1 MSGRKAQGK
10 TLGVNMVRRGV
21 RSLSN
26 KIKQKTK
33 QIGNRPGPSRGVQ
46 GFIFFFLFNILTGK
60 KITAHLKRLWKM
72 LDPRQG
78 LAVLR
83 KVKRVVA
90 SLMRGLSSRKRRS
103 HDVLTVQ
110 FLILGMLLMTG
121 GVTLVRK
128 NRWLLLNVTSE
139 DLGKT
144 FSVGTGNCTTN
155 ILEAKYWCPDSM
167 EYNCPNLSPREE
179 PDDIDCW
186 CYGVENVRVAYGKCD
201 SAGRS
206 RRSRR
211 AIDLPTH
218 ENHGLKTRQEKWMTG
233 RMGERQL
240 QKIERWFVRNPFFA
254 VTALTIAYLVGSN
267 MTQRVVI
274 ALLVLAVGPAY
285 SAHCIGITD
294 RDFIEGV
301 HGGTWVS
308 ATLEQDKC
316 VTVMAPDKPSLDI
329 SLETVAIDRP
339 AEVRKVC
346 YNAVLTHVKIN
357 DKCPSTGEAHL
368 AEENEGDNA
377 CKRTYSDR
385 GWGNGCG
392 LFGKGSIV
400 ACAKFTCAK
409 SMSLFEV
416 DQTKIQY
423 VIRAQLHVGA
433 KQENWNT
440 DIKTLKFDALSGS
453 QEVEFIGYGKAT
465 LECQVQTAVDFGNS
479 YIAEMETESW
489 IVDRQW
495 AQDLTLP
502 WQSGS
507 GGVWRE
513 MHHLVEFEPPHAA
526 TIRVLALGNQ
536 EGSLK
541 TALTGAM
548 RVTKDT
554 NDNNLYK
561 LHGGH
566 VSCRVKLSALTLKGT
581 SYKICTDKMFFV
593 KNPTDTGHG
602 TVVMQVKVS
611 KGAPCRIPVIVADDL
626 TAAINKG
633 ILVTVNP
640 IASTN
645 DDEVLIEVNPPFGDS
660 YIIVGRGDSRLT
672 YQWHKEGSSIGKLFT
687 QTMKGVERLAVM
699 GDTAWDFSSAG
710 GFFTSVG
717 KGIHTVFGSAFQGLF
732 GGLNWIT
739 KVIMG
744 AVLIWVGINTR
755 NMTMSM
761 SMILVGVIMMF
772 LSLGVG
778 ADQGCAINFG
788 PPVVSKGEELF
799 TGVVPILVELDGD
812 VNGHKF
818 SVSGEGEGD
827 ATYGKLTL
835 KFICTTGKLPVPWP
849 TLVTTLTY
857 GVQCF
862 SRYPDHMKQH
872 DFFKSAMPEG
882 YVQERTIFFK
892 DDGNYKTRAE
902 VKFEGDTLVNRIE
915 LKGIDFKEDGNIL
928 GHKLEYNYNS
938 HNVYIMADKQK
949 NGIKV
954 NFKIRHNIEDGSVQL
969 ADHYQQNT
977 PIGDGPVLL
986 PDNHYLSTQSA
997 LSKDPNEKRDHMVLL
1012 EFVTAAGIT
1021 LGMDELYKSGPGVD
1035 QGCAINF
1042 GKRELKCGDGI
1053 FIFRDSDDWLN
1064 KYSYYPEDPV
1074 KLASIVKAS
1083 FEEGKCGL
1091 NSVDSLEHEMWRS
1104 RADEINAIFEENEVD
1119 ISVVVQDPKNV
1130 YQRGTHPFSR
1140 IRDGLQ
1146 YGWKTWGKNLVFSPG
1161 RKNGSFIIDGKSRKE
1176 CPFSNRVWN
1185 SFQIEEFGTGV
1196 FTTRVYMDAVF
1207 EYTIDCDGSI
1217 LGAAV
1222 NGKKSAHG
1230 SPTFWMG
1237 SHEVNGT
1244 WMIHTLEALDY
1255 KECEWPLTHTIGTSV
1270 EESEMFMPRSIGGPV
1285 SSHNH
1290 IPGYKVQTNGPW
1302 MQVPLEVKREACPGT
1317 SVIIDGNCDGRGKS
1331 TRSTTDSGKVIPEWC
1346 CRSCTMPP
1354 VSFHGSDGCWYPMEI
1369 RPRKTHESHL
1379 VRSWVTAGEI
1389 HAVPFGL
1396 VSMMIA
1402 MEVVLRKRQGPKQM
1416 LVGGVVLLGA
1426 MLVGQVT
1433 LLDLL
1438 KLTVAV
1444 GLHFHEMNNGGDAM
1458 YMALIAAFSIRPGL
1472 LIGFG
1477 LRTLWSPRE
1486 RLVLTLGA
1494 AMVEI
1499 ALGGVMGGLWK
1510 YLNAVSLCILTINAV
1525 ASRKASNTILPLMA
1539 LLTPVTMA
1547 EVRLAAMFFC
1557 AMVIIGVLHQNFK
1570 DTSMQKTIPLVALTL
1585 TSYLGLTQPFLGLC
1599 AFLATRIF
1607 GRRSIPVN
1615 EALAAAGLVGVL
1627 AGLAFQEMEN
1637 FLGPIAVGG
1646 LLMMLVSVAG
1656 RVDGLELKKLGEV
1669 SWEEEAEI
1677 SGSSA
1682 RYDVALSEQGEFK
1695 LLSEE
1700 KVPWD
1705 QVVMTSLAL
1714 VGAALHPFALLL
1726 VLAGWLFH
1734 VRGARRSGD
1743 VLWDIPTPKII
1754 EECEHL
1760 EDGIYGIFQS
1770 TFLGASQRGV
1780 GVAQG
1785 GVFHTMWHVTR
1796 GAFLVRNG
1804 KKLIPSWASVK
1815 EDLVAYGGS
1824 WKLEGRW
1831 DGEEE
1836 VQLIAAVPGKNVVNV
1851 QTKPSLFK
1859 VRNGGE
1865 IGAVALDYPSG
1876 TSGSPI
1882 VNRNGEV
1889 IGLYGN
1895 GILVG
1900 DNSFVSAISQTEVK
1914 EEGKEEL
1921 QEIPTMLKKGMTT
1934 VLDFHPGAGKTRRFL
1949 PQILAECAR
1958 RRLRTLVLA
1967 PTRVVLSE
1975 MKEAF
1980 HGLDVKFHTQAFSA
1994 HGSGREV
2001 IDAMCHATLTYR
2013 MLEPTRVVNW
2023 EVIIMDEAH
2032 FLDPASIAARGWAAH
2047 RARAN
2052 ESATILM
2059 TATPPGTSD
2068 EFPHSNGEIE
2078 DVQTD
2083 IPSEPWNTGHDWI
2096 LADKRP
2102 TAWFLPSIRAANVMA
2117 ASLRK
2122 AGKSVVVLNRKTFE
2136 REYPTIK
2143 QKKPDFILATD
2154 IAEMGANLCVE
2165 RVLDC
2170 RTAFKP
2176 VLVDEGRKVAIKGP
2190 LRISASSAA
2199 QRRGRI
2205 GRNPNRDGD
2214 SYYYSEPTSENNAH
2228 HVCWLEASMLLD
2240 NMEVRGG
2247 MVAPLYGVEGTKTP
2261 VSPGEMRLRDDQRKV
2276 FRELVRNC
2284 DLPVW
2289 LSWQVAKAGL
2299 KTNDRKWCFEGPE
2312 EHEILNDSGE
2322 TVKCRAPGGAK
2333 KPLRPRWCDERVSS
2347 DQSALSEF
2355 IKFAEGRRG
2364 AAEVLVVL
2372 SELPDFLAKK
2382 GGEAMDTISVFL
2394 HSEEG
2399 SRAYRNALSMMPEA
2413 MTIVMLFILAG
2424 LLTSGMVIFFMSP
2437 KGISRMSMAMGTMAG
2452 CGYLMFLGGV
2462 KPTHISYVMLIF
2474 FVLMVVVIPEPGQQR
2489 SIQDNQVAY
2498 LIIGILTLVSAVA
2511 ANELGMLEKT
2521 KEDLFGKKNLIPSSA
2536 SPWSWPD
2543 LDLKPGAA
2551 WTVYVG
2557 IVTMLSPMLHHWIKV
2572 EYGNLSL
2579 SGIAQSASVLSFMDK
2594 GIPFMKMN
2602 ISVIMLLVSGWN
2614 SITVMPLLCGIG
2626 CAMLH
2631 WSLILPGIK
2640 AQQSK
2645 LAQRRVFHGVAKNP
2659 VVDGNP
2665 TVDIEEAPEM
2675 PALYEKKLALYL
2687 LLALSLASVAM
2698 CRTPFSLAEGI
2709 VLASAALGPLIE
2721 GNTSLLWNGPMAV
2734 SMTGVMRGN
2743 HYAFVGVMYNLWKM
2757 KTGRR
2762 GSANGKTLGEVWKRE
2777 LNLLDKRQFE
2787 LYKRT
2792 DIVEVDRD
2800 TARRHLA
2807 EGKVDTGVA
2816 VSRGTA
2822 KLRWFHE
2829 RGYVKLEG
2837 RVIDLGCGRGGWCYY
2852 AAAQK
2857 EVSGVKGF
2865 TLGRDGH
2872 EKPMNVQSLGWNIIT
2887 FKDKTDIHRLEPVKC
2902 DTLLCDIG
2910 ESSSSSVTEGER
2922 TVRVLDTVEKWLACG
2937 VDNFCVK
2944 VLAPYMPDVLEKL
2957 ELLQRRFGGTV
2968 IRNPLSRNSTH
2979 EMYYVSG
2986 ARSNVTFTVNQTSRL
3001 LMRRMRRPTGK
3012 VTLEAD
3018 VILPIGTRS
3027 VETDKGPLDK
3037 EAIEERVERIK
3048 SEYMTSWFYD
3058 NDNPYRTWHYCGSY
3072 VTKTSGSA
3080 ASMVNGVIKILTY
3093 PWDRIEEVTRMAMTD
3108 TTPFGQQRVFK
3119 EKVDTRA
3126 KDPPAGTRKIM
3137 KVVNRWLFRHLAREK
3152 NPRLCTKEEFIAKV
3166 RSHAAIGAYL
3176 EEQEQWKTANEA
3188 VQDPKFWELV
3198 DEERKLHQQGR
3209 CRTCVYNMMGKR
3221 EKKLS
3226 EFGKAKGSRAIW
3238 YMWLGAR
3245 YLEFEALGF
3254 LNEDH
3259 WASREN
3265 SGGGVEGIGLQ
3276 YLGYVIRDLAAMDG
3290 GGFYADDT
3298 AGWDTRITEA
3308 DLDDEQEILNYMSP
3322 HHKKLAQAV
3331 MEMTYK
3337 NKVVKVLRPAPGG
3350 KAYMDVISRR
3360 DQRGSG
3366 QVVTYALNTIT
3377 NLKVQL
3383 IRMAEAEMVIHHQHV
3398 QDCDESVLTRLEAWL
3413 TEHGCDRLK
3422 RMAVS
3427 GDDCV
3432 VRPIDDRFGLAL
3444 SHLNAM
3450 SKVRKDISEWQPSK
3464 GWNDWENVPFCSHHF
3479 HELQLKDGRRIVVP
3493 CREQD
3498 ELIGRG
3504 RVSPGNGWMIKETA
3518 CLSKAYAN
3526 MWSLMYF
3533 HKRDMRLL
3541 SLAVSS
3547 AVPTSWVPQGRT
3559 TWSIHGKG
3567 EWMTTEDM
3575 LEVWNRVWITNN
3587 PHMQD
3592 KTMVKKWRDVPYL
3605 TKRQDKLC
3613 GSLIGMTNRAT
3624 WASHIHLVIHRIRTL
3639 IGQEKYTDYLTVM
3652 DRYSVDADLQLGELI

>member
-103 HDVLTVQ
+103 GVDWTWTFLVMALMTMAMATSIHRDREGYMVMRASGRDAASQVRVQNGTCVILATDMGEWCEDSITYSCVTIDQEEEPVDVDCFCRGVDRVKLEYGRCGRQAGFRGRRSVVIPTHAQKDMVGRGHAWLKGDNIRDHVTRVEGWMWKNKLLTVAVVA
-110 FLILGMLLMTG
+110 LAWLMLDSWMARVTVILLALSLGPVYATRCTHLENRDFVTG
-121 GVTLVRK
+121 VQ
-128 NRWLLLNVTSE
+128 
-139 DLGKT
+139 
-144 FSVGTGNCTTN
+144 GTT
-155 ILEAKYWCPDSM
+155 
-167 EYNCPNLSPREE
+167 
-179 PDDIDCW
+179 
-186 CYGVENVRVAYGKCD
+186 RV
-201 SAGRS
+201 S
-206 RRSRR
+206 
-211 AIDLPTH
+211 
-218 ENHGLKTRQEKWMTG
+218 
-233 RMGERQL
+233 
-240 QKIERWFVRNPFFA
+240 
-254 VTALTIAYLVGSN
+254 
-267 MTQRVVI
+267 
-274 ALLVLAVGPAY
+274 LVLELGGCVTITAEGKPSIDVWLEDIFQESPAETREYCLHAKLSNTKVEARCPTTGPA
-285 SAHCIGITD
+285 
-294 RDFIEGV
+294 
-301 HGGTWVS
+301 
-308 ATLEQDKC
+308 TL
-316 VTVMAPDKPSLDI
+316 P
-329 SLETVAIDRP
+329 
-339 AEVRKVC
+339 
-346 YNAVLTHVKIN
+346 
-357 DKCPSTGEAHL
+357 
-368 AEENEGDNA
+368 EEHQANMV
-377 CKRTYSDR
+377 CKRDQSDR
-385 GWGNGCG
+385 GWGNHCG
-392 LFGKGSIV
+392 FFGKGSIV
-400 ACAKFTCAK
+400 ACAKFECEEAKKAVGHVYDSTKITYVVKVEPHTGDYQAANETNENRKTAQFTVASEKVILDLGDYGDVSLTCKVA
-409 SMSLFEV
+409 SGIDVAQTVVMSLGSSK
-416 DQTKIQY
+416 DHLPS
-423 VIRAQLHVGA
+423 AWQLHRDWFEDLA
-433 KQENWNT
+433 LPWKHKDNQDWNSVE
-440 DIKTLKFDALSGS
+440 KL
-453 QEVEFIGYGKAT
+453 VEFGPPHAVKMDIFNLGD
-465 LECQVQTAVDFGNS
+465 QTAVLLKSLAGVPLAS
-479 YIAEMETESW
+479 
-489 IVDRQW
+489 VDNQKY
-495 AQDLTLP
+495 
-502 WQSGS
+502 
-507 GGVWRE
+507 
-513 MHHLVEFEPPHAA
+513 HLK
-526 TIRVLALGNQ
+526 
-536 EGSLK
+536 S
-541 TALTGAM
+541 
-548 RVTKDT
+548 
-554 NDNNLYK
+554 
-561 LHGGH
+561 GH
-566 VSCRVKLSALTLKGT
+566 VTCDVGLEKLKLKGT
-581 SYKICTDKMFFV
+581 TYSMCDKTKFKWKRV
-593 KNPTDTGHG
+593 PVDSGHD
-602 TVVMQVKVS
+602 TVVMEVS
-611 KGAPCRIPVIVADDL
+611 YTGSDKPCRIPVRAVAHGVPTINVAMLITPNPTIETSGGGFIEMQLPPGDNIIYVGDL
-626 TAAINKG
+626 SQQWFQKG
-633 ILVTVNP
+633 
-640 IASTN
+640 ST
-645 DDEVLIEVNPPFGDS
+645 I
-660 YIIVGRGDSRLT
+660 GRMFEKTR
-672 YQWHKEGSSIGKLFT
+672 
-687 QTMKGVERLAVM
+687 KGLERLSVV
-699 GDTAWDFSSAG
+699 GEHAWDFGSVG
-710 GFFTSVG
+710 GILSSVG
-717 KGIHTVFGSAFQGLF
+717 KAIHTVLGGAFNTLF
-732 GGLNWIT
+732 GGVGFIPKMLLGVALVWLGLN
-739 KVIMG
+739 
-744 AVLIWVGINTR
+744 AR
-755 NMTMSM
+755 NPTMSM
-761 SMILVGVIMMF
+761 TFLVVGALTLMMTM
-772 LSLGVG
+772 GVG
-778 ADQGCAINFG
+778 A
-788 PPVVSKGEELF
+788 
-799 TGVVPILVELDGD
+799 
-812 VNGHKF
+812 
-818 SVSGEGEGD
+818 
-827 ATYGKLTL
+827 
-835 KFICTTGKLPVPWP
+835 
-849 TLVTTLTY
+849 
-857 GVQCF
+857 
-862 SRYPDHMKQH
+862 
-872 DFFKSAMPEG
+872 
-882 YVQERTIFFK
+882 
-892 DDGNYKTRAE
+892 
-902 VKFEGDTLVNRIE
+902 
-915 LKGIDFKEDGNIL
+915 
-928 GHKLEYNYNS
+928 
-938 HNVYIMADKQK
+938 
-949 NGIKV
+949 
-954 NFKIRHNIEDGSVQL
+954 
-969 ADHYQQNT
+969 
-977 PIGDGPVLL
+977 
-986 PDNHYLSTQSA
+986 
-997 LSKDPNEKRDHMVLL
+997 
-1012 EFVTAAGIT
+1012 
-1021 LGMDELYKSGPGVD
+1021 D

-1557 AMVIIGVLHQNFK
+1557 AVVIIGVLHQNFK

>member
-121 GVTLVRK
+121 GTSIHRDREGYMVMRASGRDAASQVRVQNGTCVILATDMGEWCEDSITYSCVTIDQ
-128 NRWLLLNVTSE
+128 E
-139 DLGKT
+139 
-144 FSVGTGNCTTN
+144 
-155 ILEAKYWCPDSM
+155 
-167 EYNCPNLSPREE
+167 EE
-179 PDDIDCW
+179 PVDVDCF
-186 CYGVENVRVAYGKCD
+186 CRGVDRVKLEYGRCGRQ
-201 SAGRS
+201 AGFRG
-206 RRSRR
+206 RRSVV
-211 AIDLPTH
+211 IPTH
-218 ENHGLKTRQEKWMTG
+218 AQKDMVGRGHAWLKGDNIRDHVTRVEGWMWKNKLLTVAVVALAWLMLDSWMARVTVILLALSLGPVYATRCTHLENRDFVTGVQGTTR
-233 RMGERQL
+233 
-240 QKIERWFVRNPFFA
+240 V
-254 VTALTIAYLVGSN
+254 S
-267 MTQRVVI
+267 
-274 ALLVLAVGPAY
+274 LVLELGGCVTITAEGKPSIDVWLEDIFQESPAETREYCLHAKLSNTKVEARCPTTGPA
-285 SAHCIGITD
+285 
-294 RDFIEGV
+294 
-301 HGGTWVS
+301 
-308 ATLEQDKC
+308 TL
-316 VTVMAPDKPSLDI
+316 P
-329 SLETVAIDRP
+329 
-339 AEVRKVC
+339 
-346 YNAVLTHVKIN
+346 
-357 DKCPSTGEAHL
+357 
-368 AEENEGDNA
+368 EEHQANMV
-377 CKRTYSDR
+377 CKRDQSDR
-385 GWGNGCG
+385 GWGNHCG
-392 LFGKGSIV
+392 FFGKGSIV
-400 ACAKFTCAK
+400 ACAKFECEEAKKAVGHVYDSTKITYVVKVEPHTGDYQAANETNENRKTAQFTVASEKVILDLGDYGDVSLTCKVA
-409 SMSLFEV
+409 SGIDVAQTVVMSLGSSK
-416 DQTKIQY
+416 DHLPS
-423 VIRAQLHVGA
+423 AWQLHRDWFEDLA
-433 KQENWNT
+433 LPWKHKDNQDWNSVE
-440 DIKTLKFDALSGS
+440 KL
-453 QEVEFIGYGKAT
+453 VEFGPPHAVKMDIFNLGD
-465 LECQVQTAVDFGNS
+465 QTAVLLKSLAGVPLAS
-479 YIAEMETESW
+479 
-489 IVDRQW
+489 VDNQKY
-495 AQDLTLP
+495 
-502 WQSGS
+502 
-507 GGVWRE
+507 
-513 MHHLVEFEPPHAA
+513 HLK
-526 TIRVLALGNQ
+526 
-536 EGSLK
+536 S
-541 TALTGAM
+541 
-548 RVTKDT
+548 
-554 NDNNLYK
+554 
-561 LHGGH
+561 GH
-566 VSCRVKLSALTLKGT
+566 VTCDVGLEKLKLKGT
-581 SYKICTDKMFFV
+581 TYSMCDKTKFKWKRV
-593 KNPTDTGHG
+593 PVDSGHD
-602 TVVMQVKVS
+602 TVVMEVS
-611 KGAPCRIPVIVADDL
+611 YTGSDKPCRIPVRAVAHGVPTINVAMLITPNPTIETSGGGFIEMQLPPGDNIIYVGDL
-626 TAAINKG
+626 SQQWFQKG
-633 ILVTVNP
+633 
-640 IASTN
+640 ST
-645 DDEVLIEVNPPFGDS
+645 I
-660 YIIVGRGDSRLT
+660 GRMFEKTR
-672 YQWHKEGSSIGKLFT
+672 
-687 QTMKGVERLAVM
+687 KGLERLSVV
-699 GDTAWDFSSAG
+699 GEHAWDFGSVG
-710 GFFTSVG
+710 GILSSVG
-717 KGIHTVFGSAFQGLF
+717 KAIHTVLGGAFNTLF
-732 GGLNWIT
+732 GGVGFIPKMLLGVALVWLGLN
-739 KVIMG
+739 
-744 AVLIWVGINTR
+744 AR
-755 NMTMSM
+755 NPTMSM
-761 SMILVGVIMMF
+761 TFLVVGALTLMMTM
-772 LSLGVG
+772 GVG
-778 ADQGCAINFG
+778 A
-788 PPVVSKGEELF
+788 
-799 TGVVPILVELDGD
+799 
-812 VNGHKF
+812 
-818 SVSGEGEGD
+818 
-827 ATYGKLTL
+827 
-835 KFICTTGKLPVPWP
+835 
-849 TLVTTLTY
+849 
-857 GVQCF
+857 
-862 SRYPDHMKQH
+862 
-872 DFFKSAMPEG
+872 
-882 YVQERTIFFK
+882 
-892 DDGNYKTRAE
+892 
-902 VKFEGDTLVNRIE
+902 
-915 LKGIDFKEDGNIL
+915 
-928 GHKLEYNYNS
+928 
-938 HNVYIMADKQK
+938 
-949 NGIKV
+949 
-954 NFKIRHNIEDGSVQL
+954 
-969 ADHYQQNT
+969 
-977 PIGDGPVLL
+977 
-986 PDNHYLSTQSA
+986 
-997 LSKDPNEKRDHMVLL
+997 
-1012 EFVTAAGIT
+1012 
-1021 LGMDELYKSGPGVD
+1021 D

-1161 RKNGSFIIDGKSRKE
+1161 RKQGSFIIDGKSRKE

-1557 AMVIIGVLHQNFK
+1557 AVVIIGVLHQNFK

>member
-103 HDVLTVQ
+103 HDALTVQ
-110 FLILGMLLMTG
+110 LLILGMILMAG

-240 QKIERWFVRNPFFA
+240 QKIERWLVRNPFFS

-329 SLETVAIDRP
+329 SLETVAIDGP
-339 AEVRKVC
+339 AEARKVC

-453 QEVEFIGYGKAT
+453 QEAEFTGYGKAT

-479 YIAEMETESW
+479 YIAEMEKESW

-548 RVTKDT
+548 RVTKDA

-581 SYKICTDKMFFV
+581 SYKMCTDKMSFV

-602 TVVMQVKVS
+602 TVVMQVKVP
-611 KGAPCRIPVIVADDL
+611 KGAPCKIPVIVADDL

-660 YIIVGRGDSRLT
+660 YIIVGTGDSRLT

-687 QTMKGVERLAVM
+687 QTMKGAERLAVM
-699 GDTAWDFSSAG
+699 GDAAWDFSSAG

-732 GGLNWIT
+732 GGLSWIT

-778 ADQGCAINFG
+778 A
-788 PPVVSKGEELF
+788 
-799 TGVVPILVELDGD
+799 
-812 VNGHKF
+812 
-818 SVSGEGEGD
+818 
-827 ATYGKLTL
+827 
-835 KFICTTGKLPVPWP
+835 
-849 TLVTTLTY
+849 
-857 GVQCF
+857 
-862 SRYPDHMKQH
+862 
-872 DFFKSAMPEG
+872 
-882 YVQERTIFFK
+882 
-892 DDGNYKTRAE
+892 
-902 VKFEGDTLVNRIE
+902 
-915 LKGIDFKEDGNIL
+915 
-928 GHKLEYNYNS
+928 
-938 HNVYIMADKQK
+938 
-949 NGIKV
+949 
-954 NFKIRHNIEDGSVQL
+954 
-969 ADHYQQNT
+969 
-977 PIGDGPVLL
+977 
-986 PDNHYLSTQSA
+986 
-997 LSKDPNEKRDHMVLL
+997 
-1012 EFVTAAGIT
+1012 
-1021 LGMDELYKSGPGVD
+1021 D

-1104 RADEINAIFEENEVD
+1104 RADEINAILEENEVD

-1302 MQVPLEVKREACPGT
+1302 MQVPLEVRREACPGT
-1317 SVIIDGNCDGRGKS
+1317 SVVIDGNCDGRGKS
-1331 TRSTTDSGKVIPEWC
+1331 TRSTTDSGKIIPEWC

-1499 ALGGVMGGLWK
+1499 ALGGMMGGLWK

-1547 EVRLAAMFFC
+1547 EVRLATMLFC
-1557 AMVIIGVLHQNFK
+1557 TVVIIGVLHQNSK

-1599 AFLATRIF
+1599 AFLATRLF

-1646 LLMMLVSVAG
+1646 ILMMLVSVAG
-1656 RVDGLELKKLGEV
+1656 RVDGLELRKLGEV

-1682 RYDVALSEQGEFK
+1682 RYDVALNEQGEFK

-1714 VGAALHPFALLL
+1714 VGAAIHPFALLL

-1734 VRGARRSGD
+1734 VKGARRSGD

-1934 VLDFHPGAGKTRRFL
+1934 ILDFHPGAGKTRRFL
-1949 PQILAECAR
+1949 PQILAECSR

-2013 MLEPTRVVNW
+2013 MLEPTRIVNW

-2214 SYYYSEPTSENNAH
+2214 SYYYSEPTSEDNAH

-2347 DQSALSEF
+2347 DQSALADF

-2462 KPTHISYVMLIF
+2462 KPTHISYIMLIF

-2498 LIIGILTLVSAVA
+2498 LIIGILTLVSVVA

-2521 KEDLFGKKNLIPSSA
+2521 KEDLFGKKDLIPSSA

-2602 ISVIMLLVSGWN
+2602 ISVIILLVSGWN

-2626 CAMLH
+2626 CATLH

-2743 HYAFVGVMYNLWKM
+2743 YYAFVGVMYNLWKM

-2762 GSANGKTLGEVWKRE
+2762 GRANGKTLGEVWKRE
-2777 LNLLDKRQFE
+2777 LNLLDKQQFE

-2837 RVIDLGCGRGGWCYY
+2837 RVTDLGCGRGGWCYY

-2922 TVRVLDTVEKWLACG
+2922 TMRVLDTVEKWLACG

-3027 VETDKGPLDK
+3027 VETDKGPLDR

-3048 SEYMTSWFYD
+3048 SEYMTTWFYD

-3398 QDCDESVLTRLEAWL
+3398 QDCDESALARLEAWL

-3575 LEVWNRVWITNN
+3575 LGVWNRVWITNN

-3592 KTMVKKWRDVPYL
+3592 KTVVKEWRDVPYL

-3652 DRYSVDADLQLGELI
+3652 DRYSVDADLQPGELI

>member
-33 QIGNRPGPSRGVQ
+33 QIGNRPGLSRGVQ

-453 QEVEFIGYGKAT
+453 QEVEFTGYGKAT

-513 MHHLVEFEPPHAA
+513 MHHLVEFEPPHAV

-778 ADQGCAINFG
+778 A
-788 PPVVSKGEELF
+788 
-799 TGVVPILVELDGD
+799 
-812 VNGHKF
+812 
-818 SVSGEGEGD
+818 
-827 ATYGKLTL
+827 
-835 KFICTTGKLPVPWP
+835 
-849 TLVTTLTY
+849 
-857 GVQCF
+857 
-862 SRYPDHMKQH
+862 
-872 DFFKSAMPEG
+872 
-882 YVQERTIFFK
+882 
-892 DDGNYKTRAE
+892 
-902 VKFEGDTLVNRIE
+902 
-915 LKGIDFKEDGNIL
+915 
-928 GHKLEYNYNS
+928 
-938 HNVYIMADKQK
+938 
-949 NGIKV
+949 
-954 NFKIRHNIEDGSVQL
+954 
-969 ADHYQQNT
+969 
-977 PIGDGPVLL
+977 
-986 PDNHYLSTQSA
+986 
-997 LSKDPNEKRDHMVLL
+997 
-1012 EFVTAAGIT
+1012 
-1021 LGMDELYKSGPGVD
+1021 D

-1369 RPRKTHESHL
+1369 RPRKAHESHL

-1438 KLTVAV
+1438 KFTVAV

-1557 AMVIIGVLHQNFK
+1557 AVVIIGVLHQNFK

-1734 VRGARRSGD
+1734 VRRARRSGD

-2462 KPTHISYVMLIF
+2462 KPTHISYIMLIF

-3413 TEHGCDRLK
+3413 TEHGCNRLK